1 MYKWHVE
8 VWLGLAAVDTFVS
21 VISPPLQNQTLLLSL
36 SSLKNKKQTKKK
48 KKNK

>member
-21 VISPPLQNQTLLLSL
+21 IISPPLQNQTLLLSL
-36 SSLKNKKQTKKK
+36 SSTKKK
-48 KKNK
+48 EQTTKQINK